1 MERESDQKT
10 KVEHVL
16 ENQIVIARSMGMENE
31 IVMFLQEQ
39 KDWKRREWFYIC
51 ALDGMTSSDL
61 KKLDEEKATI
71 SQIRKSRIEFL
82 KNLYMSRD
90 DLSDE
95 ISKMK
100 KEIDETTKQ
109 SDRLQKLIE
118 ENLEAALRREAES
131 KEQLLEEKERTIQVQ
146 NEEILR
152 LKKQLQDH
160 KAQMQREE
168 KKESQEVE
176 LIKKEKR
183 TCKRTS
189 FWKRKNQEKFL
200 TDCLRDEKY
209 TEEQID
215 FLLSCM
221 EEEMDIRAV
230 KAIASPSFSVPVM
243 QRLKKLQEKEGE
255 RKDV

>member
-1 MERESDQKT
+1 MERESDQKA

-31 IVMFLQEQ
+31 IVIFLQEQ

-61 KKLDEEKATI
+61 KRLDEEKATI

-100 KEIDETTKQ
+100 KEIDETAERN
-109 SDRLQKLIE
+109 DRLQKLIE
-118 ENLEAALRREAES
+118 ENLETALRREAES
-131 KEQLLEEKERTIQVQ
+131 KEQLLEEKERTIQAQ
-146 NEEILR
+146 KDEILR
-152 LKKQLQDH
+152 LKKQLQENPIQEN
-160 KAQMQREE
+160 KETQEE
-168 KKESQEVE
+168 ATC
-176 LIKKEKR
+176 KKEKPIPKKKSIR
-183 TCKRTS
+183 

-200 TDCLRDEKY
+200 TDCLRNEKY

-215 FLLSCM
+215 FLLSCI
-221 EEEMDIRAV
+221 EEGMDIREV
-230 KAIASPSFSVPVM
+230 KAIASPSFSIPVM
-243 QRLKKLQEKEGE
+243 QRLRKLQQKEGE
-255 RKDV
+255 

>member
-82 KNLYMSRD
+82 KNLYISRD

-100 KEIDETTKQ
+100 KEIDKTAEQ
-109 SDRLQKLIE
+109 SVRLQKLIE
-118 ENLEAALRREAES
+118 ENLEAALQREAES
-131 KEQLLEEKERTIQVQ
+131 KEKLLEEKERTIQIQ
-146 NEEILR
+146 RNEILR
-152 LKKQLQDH
+152 LKKQLQEN
-160 KAQMQREE
+160 KIQEPKEE
-168 KKESQEVE
+168 NKESQEE
-176 LIKKEKR
+176 ETCKKEKPIQKKKSIR
-183 TCKRTS
+183 

-200 TDCLRDEKY
+200 TDCLRNEKY

-221 EEEMDIRAV
+221 EEGMDIREV

-243 QRLKKLQEKEGE
+243 QRLRKLQQKEGE
-255 RKDV
+255 

>member
-1 MERESDQKT
+1 
-10 KVEHVL
+10 
-16 ENQIVIARSMGMENE
+16 
-31 IVMFLQEQ
+31 
-39 KDWKRREWFYIC
+39 
-51 ALDGMTSSDL
+51 
-61 KKLDEEKATI
+61 
-71 SQIRKSRIEFL
+71 
-82 KNLYMSRD
+82 MSRD